1 MIWKKWLS
9 SNKSYFSLF
18 HVNLNSLD
26 AHLDDLHATLDL
38 LGFPFQVIGVSET
51 SENVLRGFK
60 MNNAL
65 HGYNLHSQPSSS
77 AAGGVALYIPANLWM
92 LSKELTLA

>member
-1 MIWKKWLS
+1 MTLS

-26 AHLDDLHATLDL
+26 AHLDDLPATLDL
-38 LGFPFQVIGVSET
+38 LGFTFQVVGVSET
-51 SENVLRGFK
+51 RENVLRGFR

-65 HGYNLHSQPSSS
+65 HGYNLHSQPSRS
-77 AAGGVALYIPANLWM
+77 AACFVALY
-92 LSKELTLA
+92 TG